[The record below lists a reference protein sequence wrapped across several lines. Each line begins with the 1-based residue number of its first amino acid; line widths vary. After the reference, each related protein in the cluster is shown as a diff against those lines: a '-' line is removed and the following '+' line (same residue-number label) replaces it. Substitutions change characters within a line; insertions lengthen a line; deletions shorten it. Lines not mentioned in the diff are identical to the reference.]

1 MIDLSDGLL
10 QDLGHI
16 AERSGVGINVDSD
29 LVPLGPALNGFD
41 SILCEPLECLALSG
55 GEDYELAVSLDP
67 ALAPAL
73 CRDFLAAFGRPL
85 TVVGSVESGWSGI
98 RLDGQEP
105 GPRGFDHFGPA

>member
-55 GEDYELAVSLDP
+55 GEDYELAIALDS
-67 ALAPAL
+67 ALASDI
-73 CRDFLAAFGRPL
+73 CRDFAEQFGRPL
-85 TVVGSVESGWSGI
+85 TVVGGVESGWNGI

-105 GPRGFDHFGPA
+105 GRRGFDHFGPA